1 MLSNKGAIAQRRLS
15 VAPSPIEI
23 VLADDEAGPLALIL
37 PPLDDLE
44 EMESLKGGHFSLRA
58 HAEMRQIDLGQYFS
72 DELATLERK
81 RARFADSPTFL
92 AKLADM
98 AELAGNREAE
108 FDYLR
113 AASALRN
120 DPNVQ
125 HRIGDNLIARQK
137 LGDAS
142 RLFGGLDLNSDEY
155 ANLRL
160 AYLKIQEGDLDGAL
174 RHATKAVEVAP
185 DSFGCLLLEG
195 ALRLT
200 HGQFERAIR
209 SFRVATEVRPNSSA
223 LYANMAVAFAFLKR
237 PEKALAALRRA
248 VALDPLNQNAV
259 AFLADL
265 SFRERR
271 YEDSVPSLRLFL
283 QFEQRDAAMW
293 ARLARALLELGDTN
307 ESIAALKK
315 QGSLVD
321 SPAVWN
327 NLGVAYCRRN
337 DGKKAFES
345 FKHAMDVGTEDPSR
359 DFFLAA
365 RNLAVLMSKEFDPLD
380 TIRFVEAVVAEDGKH
395 DFALMAE
402 HDLSDLYTVEIAAL
416 HRMGKYREA
425 LSLSQAI
432 LGNAKAATNL
442 KAWVVSGVVAN
453 LALSEE
459 DQRSAVA
466 FANKYEYLLRE
477 LPPRD
482 KGRLDQLLNNIAF
495 AHIEAGLLEQAE
507 RYLSLLT
514 NAFHKEPYP
523 TATLGLFHFRK
534 GHYDRAEQ
542 LYEEAVSL
550 SLSPKDKARIRQKLN
565 LEMARR
571 YLEAEP
577 QRAVRFLERAVNAK
591 NGDVQLANIA
601 GAMKKRL
608 QGVAKD

>member
-1 MLSNKGAIAQRRLS
+1 MLSNKGAVGQRRLS

-37 PPLDDLE
+37 PPLDDME
-44 EMESLKGGHFSLRA
+44 EMESLKDGHFSLRA
-58 HAEMRQIDLGQYFS
+58 HAEIGQGELGHYFT

-108 FDYLR
+108 FGYLR
-113 AASALRN
+113 AASAIHN

-125 HRIGDNLIARQK
+125 HRIGDNLIARRK

-142 RLFGGLDLNSDEY
+142 RLFGGLNLANDEY

-174 RHATKAVEVAP
+174 RSATMAVEVAP
-185 DSFGCLLLEG
+185 DDFGCLLLEG
-195 ALRLT
+195 ALRLA
-200 HGQFERAIR
+200 HRQFERAIR
-209 SFRVATEVRPNSSA
+209 SFRVASDVRPNSSV
-223 LYANMAVAFAFLKR
+223 LYANMAVAFAFVKR

-265 SFRERR
+265 AFRERR

-307 ESIAALKK
+307 EAIAALKK
-315 QGSLVD
+315 QGSLAD

-337 DGKKAFES
+337 DGKKAVES
-345 FKHAMDVGTEDPSR
+345 FKHAMDIGAKDPSR

-365 RNLAVLMSKEFDPLD
+365 RNLAVLMSKESNPLE
-380 TIRFVEAVVAEDGKH
+380 TIRFVKAVVAEDGKH

-432 LGNAKAATNL
+432 LGNSNAATNL

-453 LALSEE
+453 LALSDE
-459 DQRSAVA
+459 DQQSAVA
-466 FANKYEYLLRE
+466 FANKYEHLLRE
-477 LPPRD
+477 LQPRD
-482 KGRLDQLLNNIAF
+482 KGRIDQLLNNIAF

-507 RYLSLLT
+507 RYLGHLT
-514 NAFHKEPYP
+514 NSFHKEPYP

-534 GHYDRAEQ
+534 GHYERAEQ

-550 SLSPKDKARIRQKLN
+550 SPSPKDKARIRQKLD
-565 LEMARR
+565 LEMAK
-571 YLEAEP
+571 
-577 QRAVRFLERAVNAK
+577 RFLSDEPHRAARLLDRVVNAK
-591 NGDVQLANIA
+591 DGDIQLANIA
-601 GAMKKRL
+601 GAMKRRL
-608 QGVAKD
+608 HGTPKG